1 MNICSVLTSSNL
13 TRLEQEL
20 ETSVK
25 QLEEADRNHEGDGE
39 SDSEEEDGEGGK
51 ENDRVDAGGERQASS
66 AASEDDS
73 SDINQLVIF
82 HCFF

>member
-51 ENDRVDAGGERQASS
+51 ENDRIDAGGERQASS
-66 AASEDDS
+66 AVLENDS
-73 SDINQLVIF
+73 FDIIDQLVIL
-82 HCFF
+82 HFF